1 VNIYDFLKKVLS
13 TMKIGYQRVTSYGTH
28 SNDVSGDQEALE
40 RWRNCS
46 TERELVI
53 GRQNYG
59 KLRKKECPM

>member
-1 VNIYDFLKKVLS
+1 
-13 TMKIGYQRVTSYGTH
+13 MKIGYQRVTSYGTH